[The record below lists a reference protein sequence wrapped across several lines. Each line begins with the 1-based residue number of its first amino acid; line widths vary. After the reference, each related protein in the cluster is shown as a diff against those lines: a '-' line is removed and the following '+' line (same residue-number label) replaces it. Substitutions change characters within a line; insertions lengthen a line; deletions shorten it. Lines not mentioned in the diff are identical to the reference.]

1 MCPEHCGRSPKISK
15 KTAERLC
22 KFGESPRDSVAIQR
36 LPHTHTN
43 PDFLWHKIEHV
54 AEQCH
59 ENTRRLAHRIK
70 SVNTMKGSNKSH
82 TTYKPAAIQHK
93 QNKDNYTQ
101 THPPSLISKKA
112 SAYCK
117 SFLDYPAETKL
128 INIHTGALLQAKQTL
143 PLQANNSRPSGAQSV
158 LMGIKMR
165 DMFHNTKILS
175 LQRLFR
181 VTNMVIL

>member
-1 MCPEHCGRSPKISK
+1 MCPEHCCFFTHFWTPA
-15 KTAERLC
+15 TERLC

-82 TTYKPAAIQHK
+82 TTHKPAAIQHK
-93 QNKDNYTQ
+93 QNKGNYTQ
-101 THPPSLISKKA
+101 THPPSLSKK
-112 SAYCK
+112 
-117 SFLDYPAETKL
+117 PQPT
-128 INIHTGALLQAKQTL
+128 AK
-143 PLQANNSRPSGAQSV
+143 AFW
-158 LMGIKMR
+158 I
-165 DMFHNTKILS
+165 I
-175 LQRLFR
+175 QRKQ
-181 VTNMVIL
+181 N